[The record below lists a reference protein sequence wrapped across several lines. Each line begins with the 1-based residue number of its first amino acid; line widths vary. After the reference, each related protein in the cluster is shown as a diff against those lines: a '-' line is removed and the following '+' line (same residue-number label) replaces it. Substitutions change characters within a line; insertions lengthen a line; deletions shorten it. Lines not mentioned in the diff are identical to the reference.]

1 MDSGIDQAEAPSRA
15 GPRREGGLR
24 KPAIAAMMLR
34 IFGEAS

>member
-1 MDSGIDQAEAPSRA
+1 MDSRIDQQRLEA
-15 GPRREGGLR
+15 GPDRREGIA